1 MAGKV
6 DRNAPC
12 SCGSGRKF
20 KRCCGRDP
28 GVGVTPAFTKAES
41 ADALSMLIAFTETD
55 VFQKPYQSGEDRFF
69 GRYFDDT
76 PEEQIEAMFENEHT
90 AVAFRLWLIFDSPI
104 LSMSIRVID
113 AVLEPGSRA
122 RFTTGQL
129 VFLERMAASHMR
141 PYEIRRVHLDRGFVF
156 KDLWT
161 EREVEVSE
169 RSATRY
175 LEVGDTLCCRLIEGP
190 RGAQEIH
197 GAVFTLRP
205 LDMQTLLRSLRASYR
220 GKLRKRPDLDETQ
233 FFKEAAPR
241 IASAWFDQFALPFT
255 RLTTSDGQSVKP
267 QDMLFDVLDR
277 AALIGGLKRCE
288 EIDAESDHEFTWLGL
303 SASGAAFG
311 STVFAS
317 LTLEESRLRAFVM
330 SEERALGLRELLER
344 IAPGAVRYRLSDLHD
359 LNRQLASSSA
369 PPPQREPEIPPAL
382 RAQIEGAFFEKYY
395 RDWLDLAIPAL
406 GGRTPRHAAKL
417 KSQRARVAALLRGI
431 PPLGDSGEADTDW
444 LWDELELR
452 DLK

>member
-1 MAGKV
+1 
-6 DRNAPC
+6 
-12 SCGSGRKF
+12 
-20 KRCCGRDP
+20 
-28 GVGVTPAFTKAES
+28 
-41 ADALSMLIAFTETD
+41 
-55 VFQKPYQSGEDRFF
+55 
-69 GRYFDDT
+69 
-76 PEEQIEAMFENEHT
+76 
-90 AVAFRLWLIFDSPI
+90 
-104 LSMSIRVID
+104 
-113 AVLEPGSRA
+113 
-122 RFTTGQL
+122 
-129 VFLERMAASHMR
+129 MR
-141 PYEIRRVHLDRGFVF
+141 PYEIRRVYLDRGFVF

-169 RSATRY
+169 RSATHS
-175 LEVGDTLCCRLIEGP
+175 LKEGDTLCCRLIEGP
-190 RGAQEIH
+190 RGVQEIH

-205 LDMQTLLRSLRASYR
+205 LDMQTLLRSLRSSYR
-220 GKLRKRPDLDETQ
+220 GKLRKRPDLDEAQ

-241 IASAWFDQFALPFT
+241 IASAWFEQFALPFT

-277 AALIGGLKRCE
+277 AVLIRGLKRCA
-288 EIDAESDHEFTWLGL
+288 EIDAESDHEFVWLGL
-303 SASGAAFG
+303 PASGAAFG
-311 STVFAS
+311 STVLAS
-317 LTLEESRLRAFVM
+317 LTLEGSRLRAFVM

-369 PPPQREPEIPPAL
+369 TPRKREPETPPDV
-382 RAQIEGAFFEKYY
+382 REQIEGTFFQDYY
-395 RDWLDLAIPAL
+395 RAWVDQAIPAL

-431 PPLGDSGEADTDW
+431 PPLGGSGEADTDW